1 MLKSSVCWVGYLPAA
16 EREAHHGPVEEGVD
30 VEHGLQLQRVI
41 QAAVLVTVAGRE
53 TQARV
58 RRRGSTRFQFGQ
70 PLCVAPVHA
79 PQSQVDV
86 WILEQHSGKEVLLGG
101 MDQERRVDDL
111 QTHACVFMSTELQ
124 CCPVT
129 EPGPKGTERRKRRAK
144 AQFHIRYLEQLSVS
158 QRLAQQLLHVAA
170 DDKQSGYD
178 AHQHPGEDE
187 GEPHPAERGTNTGTS
202 LSCEVNHCPL
212 GHAVA
217 TVTYAISRFP
227 PVFDRQPLVVGVACL
242 S

>member
-1 MLKSSVCWVGYLPAA
+1 M
-16 EREAHHGPVEEGVD
+16 
-30 VEHGLQLQRVI
+30 I
-41 QAAVLVTVAGRE
+41 QAAVLVTVAGRK
-53 TQARV
+53 TQARF
-58 RRRGSTRFQFGQ
+58 RLQGFTRLQFRQ
-70 PLCVAPVHA
+70 SLRVAPVHA
-79 PQSQVDV
+79 SQSQVDV

-111 QTHACVFMSTELQ
+111 PTHTCVFMSTELL

-129 EPGPKGTERRKRRAK
+129 GPGPKGTERRKRRFK
-144 AQFHIRYLEQLSVS
+144 VQFHIRYLEQLSVS

-170 DDKQSGYD
+170 DDKQSGHD
-178 AHQHPGEDE
+178 SHQHPGEDE
-187 GEPHPAERGTNTGTS
+187 REAHPAKRGTNTGTS
-202 LSCEVNHCPL
+202 LSCEVNHCLL

-217 TVTYAISRFP
+217 TVTYAMSRFP